1 MDILNIEVARI
12 TTSARKRPVSPEKV
26 ADIQRS
32 IDQQG
37 LLQPIGVRA
46 YGDGYQLVFGAHRL
60 AAFQETGTAEIPAL
74 VFPAEMTD
82 DECALAEIQ
91 ENLAR
96 NDLTG
101 AERKA
106 FAAEVGRLI
115 PRLHVDSSDDTD
127 STMEQKWL
135 LELAEKSGMGK
146 SAMYNWW
153 KAFCAET
160 DRSIAP
166 KQASPEDKDDFFSW
180 LEDAKAKADAEKAE
194 RVRKADDERIKR
206 EREAFQ
212 KKKDADK
219 SGFAER
225 AKLLAEEYGATE
237 VMEWMYQLIHVWKN
251 S

>member
-1 MDILNIEVARI
+1 MDIALIAI
-12 TTSARKRPVSPEKV
+12 DSIATADRKRPVSHEKV
-26 ADIQRS
+26 ADIKRS

-37 LLQPIGVRA
+37 LLQPIGVKQI
-46 YGDGYQLVFGAHRL
+46 DGGYRLIFGAHRL
-60 AAFQETGTAEIPAL
+60 SACRISGMAEIPAM
-74 VFPAEMTD
+74 VFPPDMTD
-82 DECALAEIQ
+82 EECALAEIQ

-115 PRLHVDSSDDTD
+115 PRLRVDSSDASD
-127 STMEQKWL
+127 STVEQKWL

-153 KAFCAET
+153 KAFCTET

-194 RVRKADDERIKR
+194 KVRKADDERIKR